1 MADESMFIEIPLT
14 KGRELIR
21 KAYELSAPRGLGHI
35 HYRKGG
41 LGESEVDEIIAAAGK
56 TGFNRYADMDYVNG
70 RSVKMPIYFADGG
83 NLKIW
88 RHWPDHG
95 ETGMLELLAH
105 LFGDAKAREML
116 Q

>member
-70 RSVKMPIYFADGG
+70 PTTGKRECLSFWPTFLAMPKQGKCCNEIQRGWRS
-83 NLKIW
+83 L
-88 RHWPDHG
+88 
-95 ETGMLELLAH
+95 
-105 LFGDAKAREML
+105 
-116 Q
+116 